1 MLRSFI
7 KKNQREGVNME
18 TILFSK
24 TDKIK
29 IVTFVAVAFGLPWLL
44 LPQIRVEGIL
54 AYNIPAPYMMILP
67 TFGIILGRI
76 ICERKIHGWFHW
88 IYTIAFI
95 ESTAVMVLCAAKVIT
110 GKEADDMLTVSSM
123 ALSIVLLLGMM
134 IDGQELYPVKD
145 LKKAIGIHIMFVAIA
160 QISNLPQLIH
170 AGALRTADEI
180 VSYLLFAPI
189 DIFVVQSIYFFGEEY
204 AWRGCLQGRLQNIF
218 GKRMGVILLGIIW
231 ELWHMPLWFQISEP
245 GQGKLIVLLVLMRM
259 PYVIALAVFLG
270 WAYMKTN
277 NIWLCVLIHG
287 VNNAAGSAF
296 DSDLVTVADTVESVS
311 VFDGIMTA
319 VAVIVMLL
327 FLFTKEYRK
336 GERV

>member
-1 MLRSFI
+1 
-7 KKNQREGVNME
+7 
-18 TILFSK
+18 
-24 TDKIK
+24 
-29 IVTFVAVAFGLPWLL
+29 
-44 LPQIRVEGIL
+44 
-54 AYNIPAPYMMILP
+54 
-67 TFGIILGRI
+67 
-76 ICERKIHGWFHW
+76 
-88 IYTIAFI
+88 
-95 ESTAVMVLCAAKVIT
+95 
-110 GKEADDMLTVSSM
+110 
-123 ALSIVLLLGMM
+123 M
-134 IDGQELYPVKD
+134 IDEQELYPFKD
-145 LKKAIGIHIMFVAIA
+145 LKKGHWHLYYVCSHCADIKPSAA
-160 QISNLPQLIH
+160 YTCRSLAARQI
-170 AGALRTADEI
+170 EI
-180 VSYLLFAPI
+180 VSNLLFTPI
-189 DIFVVQSIYFFGEEY
+189 DIFVVQGIYFFGEEY

-259 PYVIALAVFLG
+259 PYVIALAVFFG

-287 VNNAAGSAF
+287 VNNAAVAAF

-311 VFDGIMTA
+311 VFDGIMIA

>member
-1 MLRSFI
+1 
-7 KKNQREGVNME
+7 
-18 TILFSK
+18 
-24 TDKIK
+24 
-29 IVTFVAVAFGLPWLL
+29 
-44 LPQIRVEGIL
+44 
-54 AYNIPAPYMMILP
+54 
-67 TFGIILGRI
+67 
-76 ICERKIHGWFHW
+76 
-88 IYTIAFI
+88 
-95 ESTAVMVLCAAKVIT
+95 
-110 GKEADDMLTVSSM
+110 
-123 ALSIVLLLGMM
+123 
-134 IDGQELYPVKD
+134 
-145 LKKAIGIHIMFVAIA
+145 MFVAIA
-160 QISNLPQLIH
+160 QISNLRQLIH

-180 VSYLLFAPI
+180 VSNLLFAPI
-189 DIFVVQSIYFFGEEY
+189 DIFVVQGIYFFGEEY

-259 PYVIALAVFLG
+259 PYVIALAVFFG

-277 NIWLCVLIHG
+277 NIWLCVLLHG
-287 VNNAAGSAF
+287 VNNAAGAAF